1 MQHPS
6 DSQIWEL
13 SIVSQ
18 SSRIPFDQTG
28 GKRMKT
34 RQQFSRREFFKT
46 TGGVLSLLTVATH
59 VPSAIADAAEGGPP
73 PVERDPAQLKRL
85 LDEMDAKGYQFWSVP
100 RKDGEF
106 LHLLVKA
113 TRARNVLELG
123 TSHGFSAIW
132 MGLGLEETGGR
143 LTTIEI
149 DRERYDLA
157 RRHVSEAGLSQR
169 VTCIKGDAHV
179 EVAKLEG
186 PFDFVFMDADKEGQM
201 DYFKKLFPKKLVP
214 GGILLVHN
222 AIRQANS
229 MKDYL
234 DMIRKHPDFD
244 TVTLSVT
251 MEDGFCLSYRHRIS

>member
-1 MQHPS
+1 M
-6 DSQIWEL
+6 EL
-13 SIVSQ
+13 
-18 SSRIPFDQTG
+18 
-28 GKRMKT
+28 KRP
-34 RQQFSRREFFKT
+34 FSRRK
-46 TGGVLSLLTVATH
+46 VLKAIGAVSLFGAVTH
-59 VPSAIADAAEGGPP
+59 VSLTTAEAVEGGPP
-73 PVERDPAQLKRL
+73 LIKRNSAQLKKL

-106 LHLLVKA
+106 LNLLVKA
-113 TRARNVLELG
+113 TRAKNVLELG

-169 VTCIKGDAHV
+169 VTCIKGDAHG
-179 EVAKLEG
+179 EVTKLEG

-214 GGILLVHN
+214 SGILLVHN
-222 AIRQANS
+222 AIRQALS

-234 DMIRKHPDFD
+234 EMIRKHPDFD
-244 TVTLSVT
+244 TVILSIT
-251 MEDGFCLSYRHRIS
+251 MDDGFCLSYRHRVS

>member
-1 MQHPS
+1 M
-6 DSQIWEL
+6 EFR
-13 SIVSQ
+13 Q
-18 SSRIPFDQTG
+18 SL
-28 GKRMKT
+28 
-34 RQQFSRREFFKT
+34 SRREVLKT
-46 TGGVLSLLTVATH
+46 IGATSLFGAVTRIPLAAAGVE
-59 VPSAIADAAEGGPP
+59 EGGLAPAQ
-73 PVERDPAQLKRL
+73 RDSAQLKRL
-85 LDEMDAKGYQFWSVP
+85 LDDMDSKGYQFWSVP

-113 TRARNVLELG
+113 TRAKSVLELG

-132 MGLGLEETGGR
+132 IGLGLEETGGR

-157 RRHVSEAGLSQR
+157 RRHMNEAGLSQR
-169 VTCIKGDAHV
+169 VTCIKGDAHA
-179 EVAKLEG
+179 EVTRLKG

-222 AIRQANS
+222 AIRQAYS
-229 MKDYL
+229 MRDYL
-234 DMIRKHPDFD
+234 QMIQKHPEFD

-251 MEDGFCLSYRHRIS
+251 MDDGFCLSYRHRVS

>member
-1 MQHPS
+1 ME
-6 DSQIWEL
+6 IKE
-13 SIVSQ
+13 
-18 SSRIPFDQTG
+18 
-28 GKRMKT
+28 
-34 RQQFSRREFFKT
+34 QFSRRGFLKT
-46 TGGVLSLLTVATH
+46 TGVVLSLFTAGTR
-59 VPSAIADAAEGGPP
+59 VPSVIAGAMEGGSP
-73 PVERDPAQLKRL
+73 PVKRDLVQLKRL
-85 LDEMDAKGYQFWSVP
+85 LDEMDARGYQYWSVP

-106 LHLLVKA
+106 LHLMVKA

-157 RRHVSEAGLSQR
+157 RKHVSEAGLSQR

-179 EVAKLEG
+179 EVATLEG

-201 DYFKKLFPKKLVP
+201 DYFKKIFPKKLVP
-214 GGILLVHN
+214 GGILSVHN

-234 DMIRKHPDFD
+234 EMIRKHPDFD
-244 TVTLSVT
+244 TVFLSVT
-251 MEDGFCLSYRHRIS
+251 MDDGFCLSYRHRIS